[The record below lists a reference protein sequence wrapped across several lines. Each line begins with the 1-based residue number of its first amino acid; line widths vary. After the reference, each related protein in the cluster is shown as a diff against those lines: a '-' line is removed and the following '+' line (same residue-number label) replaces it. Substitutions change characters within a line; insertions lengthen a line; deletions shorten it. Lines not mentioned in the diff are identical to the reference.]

1 VPPSQTDTGSR
12 WLVRLREE
20 HGLARVREVRVRC
33 ASIAE
38 AQRVAVRRLYG
49 PHATWTPSHADVGTL
64 RRVGSLPGGR
74 LIVQTEAE

>member
-38 AQRVAVRRLYG
+38 AQQVAVRRLYG
-49 PHATWTPSHADVGTL
+49 PHATWTPSYAGTGTL
-64 RRVGSLPGGR
+64 RRADSLPGGR
-74 LIVQTEAE
+74 LTVEVEAE